1 MPTSA
6 TDLAIGLAITLVFL
20 APALAWPTLGRAL
33 LSVFFIGGATFN
45 LLYTLPNLPASL
57 EALVAT
63 STIPLYREV
72 VELAAAWHVGAA
84 LIALVI
90 AFEATAGALTL
101 WRGPLVRVALL
112 LAAAWGLAMLPVIPP
127 YGLPIGV
134 ALTGAPA
141 LAALVLF
148 RKRYPESVP
157 SGDGPAP
164 GHGSSDP
171 PTRPRECSA
180 YTEEHVKLHIYVL
193 GAAIVWVGILFA
205 TALVL
210 QDTP

>member
-1 MPTSA
+1 
-6 TDLAIGLAITLVFL
+6 
-20 APALAWPTLGRAL
+20 
-33 LSVFFIGGATFN
+33 VFFIGGATFN

-112 LAAAWGLAMLPVIPP
+112 LAAAWGVLPC
-127 YGLPIGV
+127 
-134 ALTGAPA
+134 
-141 LAALVLF
+141 F
-148 RKRYPESVP
+148 R
-157 SGDGPAP
+157 
-164 GHGSSDP
+164 
-171 PTRPRECSA
+171 
-180 YTEEHVKLHIYVL
+180 
-193 GAAIVWVGILFA
+193 
-205 TALVL
+205 
-210 QDTP
+210 